1 MKQPAIFNIGGV
13 PEHFN
18 LPWHLAIEEG
28 LFDQQGLSINWKDY
42 PGGTGAMAKDLRS
55 GQLDIA
61 VLLTEGIVADISRGN
76 TAKIV
81 SIFVKSPLIWGI
93 HVPASSPYASIHG
106 LEGKRYAISRM
117 GSGSHL
123 MAFVDARQREWQ
135 LNESQLVLVGDMNG
149 AREAFRNN
157 HADIFMWERFMTQPL
172 VDQGEF
178 RRIGEC
184 PTPWPCFVIAVRQE
198 ILDQYKTEIQ
208 RLLQVIYQANTKFM
222 QNPSSP
228 ARVSQEFGLTEKDA
242 ASWFSKTEWAV
253 NNHIDENTLKKV
265 SGTLSDLGLIEKSI
279 DFSLLYQNV
288 FL

>member
-28 LFDQQGLSINWKDY
+28 LFDQQGLSLNWKDY
-42 PGGTGAMAKDLRS
+42 PGGTGAMAKDLRR

-81 SIFVKSPLIWGI
+81 SFFVKSPLIWGI
-93 HVPASSPYASIHG
+93 HVPASSSFASIHE
-106 LEGKRYAISRM
+106 LEGKRYAISRI

-123 MAFVDARQREWQ
+123 MAFVDARQRGWHLKED
-135 LNESQLVLVGDMNG
+135 QLVLVGDMNG
-149 AREAFRNN
+149 AREAFRDNQ
-157 HADIFMWERFMTQPL
+157 ADIFMWERFMTQPL

-253 NNHIDENTLKKV
+253 NNDIDENTLKKV

-279 DFSLLYQNV
+279 DYSLLYQNV